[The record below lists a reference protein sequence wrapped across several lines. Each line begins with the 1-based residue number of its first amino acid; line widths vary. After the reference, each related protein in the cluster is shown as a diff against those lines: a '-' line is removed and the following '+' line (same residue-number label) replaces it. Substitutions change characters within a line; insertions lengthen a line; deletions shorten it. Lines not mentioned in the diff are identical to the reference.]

1 MRNND
6 FYMIVHRDK
15 NNDYSS
21 FKSLLF
27 KDFLKAYPYF
37 SGGMVTYNV
46 WSLKEYQKHY
56 SVGLKQLIEA
66 NYMNSDGDFYWA
78 GDYYKSYEDILEDL
92 NQQKVILELN
102 VNNLSIRR

>member
-1 MRNND
+1 MCNND
-6 FYMIVHRDK
+6 FYMIVHCDK
-15 NNDYSS
+15 NNDYRD
-21 FKSLLF
+21 FKHLLF
-27 KDFLKAYPYF
+27 KDFLKVYPYF

-56 SVGLKQLIEA
+56 PVGLKQLIEA

-102 VNNLSIRR
+102 ANNLSIRR

>member
-1 MRNND
+1 MWTND
-6 FYMIVHRDK
+6 FYMIVNRDK

-27 KDFLKAYPYF
+27 KDFLKSYPYF
-37 SGGMVTYNV
+37 SGGMITYNV

-56 SVGLKQLIEA
+56 PVNLRQLIEA

-78 GDYYKSYEDILEDL
+78 GDYYNSYEAILEDL
-92 NQQKVILELN
+92 NQQKIILELD
-102 VNNLSIRR
+102 VKDS